1 MSDAEF
7 QYLTG
12 QARPGFPALF
22 EEFERRS
29 ADAVRHGDCQLDL
42 RYGMGE
48 RCTYD
53 FFDGGPFAPVVAI
66 GGAVAECPVDIFE
79 ASVAVDRQ

>member
-29 ADAVRHGDCQLDL
+29 ADAVRSGACELDL
-42 RYGMGE
+42 RQAPMPLE
-48 RCTYD
+48 RIEQSCT
-53 FFDGGPFAPVVAI
+53 I
-66 GGAVAECPVDIFE
+66 RL
-79 ASVAVDRQ
+79 SQ